1 MEQRF
6 GFIHDNMDLKVLI
19 LFILR
24 RLPGPVLYENLMDVT
39 LLCDDGIG
47 YFDFSSCLADLVS
60 TEHVCLKDE
69 KYSCTEKGNTNGEIT
84 ESSLPYSVRMR
95 AEKAASALSHMI
107 KRDSMIVA
115 SHEMRQLGGF
125 TVKLSMSDG
134 VGTVIS
140 MELLSGDDKQTKKME
155 DNFRKNA
162 ENIYSKIV
170 EILLEEDK

>member
-6 GFIHDNMDLKVLI
+6 GFIHDSMDLKVLI
-19 LFILR
+19 LFILK
-24 RLPGPVLYENLMDVT
+24 RLPGPTSYESLMDVT

-47 YFDFSSCLADLVS
+47 YFEFSECLADLVA
-60 TEHVCLKDE
+60 TDHVTSDGEL
-69 KYSCTEKGNTNGEIT
+69 YSVTEKGSLNGEIT

-95 AEKAASALSHMI
+95 AEKAAAALSHMM

-115 SHEMRQLGGF
+115 THEMRQRGGF

-140 MELLSGDDKQTKKME
+140 MELLSGDEKQTKKME
-155 DNFRKNA
+155 TNFRKNA
-162 ENIYSKIV
+162 EAIYSKIV
-170 EILLEEDK
+170 DVLLEG